1 MTRRRYHD
9 IPMSRREV
17 VDALLEASTPWLDGD
32 DRGRFEALADALAAL
47 FHHEFHAQL
56 EDLKNAYRPINPD
69 VDWRPADVVSES
81 TQLALSDRVEQALH
95 RVLARGN
102 YRRLAANELEHA
114 FGERSLFPLQVE
126 VDFSV
131 VDDFIVYARGES
143 MREINIPIWFGLRK
157 KRVATETYDRVCLYL
172 RFKPDPGLDPRRR
185 KLLTYEPGLTVLKL
199 FRGIPKADL
208 EMLFPNTRLKMR
220 WRDRLWIGVP
230 AVVGGVPIL
239 TKLSPALFG
248 IAILLGLRHG
258 NVDYASAIAGLGGLI
273 GLGIFVVRQWDKFN
287 NRKMLFLKMV
297 SENLYFRNIDNND
310 GVLTRLVDEAEEEEH
325 KEAMLAYY
333 FLLREPGLGMEALDE
348 RIEAWLKE
356 QFDVDVDFEIDDA
369 LAKLVRLELAEVDD
383 DGAYRVAGLSQALD
397 LLRARWGQLLA

>member
-17 VDALLEASTPWLDGD
+17 VDALLEAPWLDD
-32 DRGRFEALADALAAL
+32 ADRQRFDALAGALAAL
-47 FHHEFHAQL
+47 FHHEFHAEL
-56 EDLKNAYRPINPD
+56 EELKDAYRPINPD
-69 VDWRPADVVSES
+69 VDWQPAEPASES
-81 TQLALSDRVEQALH
+81 RQLALSDRVEQALQ

-102 YRRLAANELEHA
+102 YRRLADAELKYA
-114 FGERSLFPLQVE
+114 FGERSLFPLRVE

-143 MREINIPIWFGLRK
+143 VREIDVPKWFGLRK
-157 KRVATETYDRVCLYL
+157 KRVATQTYDRVCLYL
-172 RFKPDPGLDPRRR
+172 RFKPDPGLDPKRR

-199 FRGIPKADL
+199 FRSIPKADL

-239 TKLSPALFG
+239 TKLSPALFA

-258 NVDYASAIAGLGGLI
+258 HIDYASAIAGLGGLI

-287 NRKMLFLKMV
+287 SRKMLFLKMV

-325 KEAMLAYY
+325 KEALLAYY
-333 FLLREPGLGMEALDE
+333 FLLREPGLTTAALDE
-348 RIEAWLKE
+348 RIEDWLKA
-356 QFDVDVDFEIDDA
+356 QFGVDVDFEIDDA
-369 LAKLVRLELAEVDD
+369 LAKLVRLGLAEEDA
-383 DGAYRVAGLSQALD
+383 GGGYRVAGLAEALD
-397 LLRARWGQLLA
+397 ALRARWGQLLG